1 MNTQLNI
8 SVVQLRSGIKSQIQT
23 LLRATLKM
31 ELKDPNRKLL
41 DCGTRFMISNHITAD
56 YVLGKTYIQYN
67 TMCFFRW
74 NIIICATSNVP
85 GNIYFI
91 HQALHLQR
99 LDVKCCFSSCRLH
112 KKAIVAFYVIYS
124 INKFYHL

>member
-31 ELKDPNRKLL
+31 DLKDPNRKLL
-41 DCGTRFMISNHITAD
+41 DCETQFMISNHITAD
-56 YVLGKTYIQYN
+56 NVLGKTSYIHSIQYHV
-67 TMCFFRW
+67 FFRW

-85 GNIYFI
+85 ANIYFI

-99 LDVKCCFSSCRLH
+99 LDVKCCFSSCLLH
-112 KKAIVAFYVIYS
+112 KKAIIAFYVIYS
-124 INKFYHL
+124 IN